1 MELFFLSSLRE
12 ITMIFSFNPA
22 FRYQRDSLEKPKN
35 LSDSITNALGNTPTV
50 RLNRLSPLCRSR
62 NCWLK
67 LESCNPGGSIK
78 EKNAVYL
85 VNNAESRGHLK
96 AGGTIIESS
105 SGNFGVGLAIVGA
118 SRGYR
123 VIIVIDAKTTPFFR
137 RLLAAYGAETV
148 EVSLSEVDAS
158 GSMQK
163 ARMKRA
169 QQLAEQIPGAWY
181 PCQHLNPQNPG
192 AHFQYTAREI
202 EAVFGNSLDAIVIGV
217 STAGQIMGVAEYF
230 HERSPHTK
238 IIGVDVQGS
247 VIFSSEA
254 KPYKM
259 TGVGLSFQPPNLNY
273 QLLHSA
279 YVIPESLAYSI
290 CHELAQKEGMLLG
303 ASTGAIVAAG
313 MHVAKSIG
321 MGSNVL
327 MINPD
332 RGDRYLETIYSSDW
346 LTSNNFV
353 RMNSAD
359 ILQAIDTLEPI
370 TFTKG
375 AL

>member
-1 MELFFLSSLRE
+1 MSVLLRPTLRFQPGLFRQPGLLSSC
-12 ITMIFSFNPA
+12 ITSA
-22 FRYQRDSLEKPKN
+22 V
-35 LSDSITNALGNTPTV
+35 GVTPTV
-50 RLNRLSPLCRSR
+50 RLNRLSPICESR
-62 NCWLK
+62 NCFLK

-85 VNNAESRGHLK
+85 VNRAEANGIIK
-96 AGGTIIESS
+96 PGGTIIESS

-118 SRGYR
+118 ARGYR

-137 RLLAAYGAETV
+137 RLLTAYGAEMI
-148 EVSLSEVDAS
+148 EVSIDEVDAF

-169 QQLAEQIPGAWY
+169 QLLAEQIPGAWY

-202 EAVFGNSLDAIVIGV
+202 EAVFGASLNAIVVGV
-217 STAGQIMGVAEYF
+217 STAGQIMGIAEYF
-230 HERSPHTK
+230 HEKYPATK
-238 IIGVDVQGS
+238 IIGVDVHGS
-247 VIFSSEA
+247 VIFGGEA
-254 KPYKM
+254 KTYKM

-273 QLLHSA
+273 QLLDRA
-279 YVIPESLAYSI
+279 YVIPETLAYSL

-313 MHVAKSIG
+313 LHVAKTMHEGANI
-321 MGSNVL
+321 L

-332 RGDRYLETIYSSDW
+332 RGDRYLETIYDPNW
-346 LTSNNFV
+346 LRSNNFM
-353 RMNSAD
+353 RLNHAD
-359 ILQAIDTLEPI
+359 ILDAIDGLEP
-370 TFTKG
+370 
-375 AL
+375 ALFMRS